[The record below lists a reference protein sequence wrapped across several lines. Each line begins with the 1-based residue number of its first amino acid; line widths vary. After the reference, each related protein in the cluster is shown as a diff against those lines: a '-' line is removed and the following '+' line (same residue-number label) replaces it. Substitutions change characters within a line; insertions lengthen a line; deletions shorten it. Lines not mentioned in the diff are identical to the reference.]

1 MPHADAMSDPS
12 SNDAFELAAQLR
24 PAILRL
30 NRLLRRETQAFGVSP
45 LTIMLLATIDKEP
58 GIGVND
64 LAHRENMRAPTMSKH
79 IKQLEEA
86 GLVRRDLTLHA
97 DKRRVGLAITPQ
109 GRKLVADVRKRRTD
123 WLAGRI
129 AKLEPES
136 RAALGAAVDALRRLG
151 E

>member
-1 MPHADAMSDPS
+1 MPARTMLDPTGNES
-12 SNDAFELAAQLR
+12 IDLAAQLR

-45 LTIMLLATIDKEP
+45 LMVMLLSAIDKEP

-64 LAHRENMRAPTMSKH
+64 LANRENMRAASMSNH
-79 IKQLEEA
+79 VKQLEAA
-86 GLVRRDLTLHA
+86 GYIQRDQTLHT
-97 DKRRVGLAITPQ
+97 DKRRVGLAVTPE
-109 GRKLVADVRKRRTD
+109 GRKLVAEVRKRRTD

-129 AKLEPES
+129 AKLDPDDRE
-136 RAALGAAVDALRRLG
+136 ALGRAVRALQHLG

>member
-1 MPHADAMSDPS
+1 MLDPTGNES
-12 SNDAFELAAQLR
+12 IDLAAQLR

-45 LTIMLLATIDKEP
+45 LMVMLLSTIDKEP

-64 LAHRENMRAPTMSKH
+64 LANRENMRAASMSSH
-79 IKQLEEA
+79 VKQLEAA
-86 GLVRRDLTLHA
+86 GYIQRDQTLHT
-97 DKRRVGLAITPQ
+97 DKRRVGLAVTPE
-109 GRKLVADVRKRRTD
+109 GRRLVAEVRKRRTD

-129 AKLEPES
+129 AKLDPDDREALG
-136 RAALGAAVDALRRLG
+136 RAARALQHLG

>member
-1 MPHADAMSDPS
+1 MQDLS
-12 SNDAFELAAQLR
+12 SNDAIELAAQLR

-30 NRLLRRETQAFGVSP
+30 NRLLRRETRAFDVSP
-45 LTIMLLATIDKEP
+45 LMVMLLSAIDKEP

-64 LAHRENMRAPTMSKH
+64 LANRENMRAATMSNH
-79 IKQLEEA
+79 VKQLEAA
-86 GLVRRDLTLHA
+86 GYIQRDQTLHA
-97 DKRRVGLAITPQ
+97 DRRRVGLAVTPQ

-129 AKLEPES
+129 AKLEPDS
-136 RAALGAAVDALRRLG
+136 RAALGAAVEALRRLG

>member
-1 MPHADAMSDPS
+1 MLDPTG
-12 SNDAFELAAQLR
+12 NEAIDLAAQLR

-45 LTIMLLATIDKEP
+45 LMVMLLSTIDKEP

-64 LAHRENMRAPTMSKH
+64 LANRENMRAASMSNH
-79 IKQLEEA
+79 VKQLEAA
-86 GLVRRDLTLHA
+86 GYIQRDQTLHT
-97 DKRRVGLAITPQ
+97 DKRRVGLAVTPE
-109 GRKLVADVRKRRTD
+109 GRKLVAEVRKRRTD

-129 AKLEPES
+129 TTLDPDD
-136 RAALGAAVDALRRLG
+136 RAALARAVGALRHLG

>member
-1 MPHADAMSDPS
+1 MLDPTGS
-12 SNDAFELAAQLR
+12 ESIDLTAQLR

-45 LTIMLLATIDKEP
+45 LMVMLLSAIDKEP

-64 LAHRENMRAPTMSKH
+64 LANRENMRAASMSNH
-79 IKQLEEA
+79 VKQLEAA
-86 GLVRRDLTLHA
+86 GYIQRDQTLHT
-97 DKRRVGLAITPQ
+97 DKRRVGLAVTPE
-109 GRKLVADVRKRRTD
+109 GRKLVAEVRKRRTD

-129 AKLEPES
+129 AKLDPDDRE
-136 RAALGAAVDALRRLG
+136 ALGRAVRALQHLW

>member
-1 MPHADAMSDPS
+1 MLDPTGNES
-12 SNDAFELAAQLR
+12 IDLAAQLR

-45 LTIMLLATIDKEP
+45 LMVMLLSAIDKEP

-64 LAHRENMRAPTMSKH
+64 LANRENMRAASMSNH
-79 IKQLEEA
+79 VKQLEAA
-86 GLVRRDLTLHA
+86 GYIQRDQTLHT
-97 DKRRVGLAITPQ
+97 DKRRVGLAVTPE
-109 GRKLVADVRKRRTD
+109 GRMLVAEVRKRRTD

-129 AKLEPES
+129 AKLDPDDRE
-136 RAALGAAVDALRRLG
+136 ALGRAVRALQHLG